1 MEILENEKVGEVF
14 VTGINTDYC
23 GFATARDSQSRGRFF
38 TFVVEDAVSSCSGR
52 RGHEE
57 GLKRTENHLG
67 LDSLVKTRDLL
78 DKTGSEGT
86 ESKGKKAMMK
96 EGKYGQMLEKIKDF
110 LLFCK

>member
-1 MEILENEKVGEVF
+1 MELLENEKVDEVF

-23 GFATARDSQSRGRFF
+23 VFATAPDSQSRGRFF

-67 LDSLVKTRDLL
+67 LDSIVKTQDLL
-78 DKTGSEGT
+78 DKMGSEGT
-86 ESKGKKAMMK
+86 EKKGKEAMLNK
-96 EGKYGQMLEKIKDF
+96 GKYGRMLEKIKEV
-110 LLFCK
+110 LFCK